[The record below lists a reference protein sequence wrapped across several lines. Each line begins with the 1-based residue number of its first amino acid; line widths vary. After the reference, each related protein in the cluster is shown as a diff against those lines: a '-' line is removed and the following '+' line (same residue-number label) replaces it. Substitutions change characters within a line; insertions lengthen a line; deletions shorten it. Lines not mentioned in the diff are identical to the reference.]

1 VLYTTSLSWCVSLW
15 AVLLHRLCGR
25 KGGSTRPQDIGEL
38 LRLRQHMGH
47 LITNLQVY
55 LQLDVI
61 EANFDWLE
69 HQVAAAQVG
78 PAHPNKAV
86 HRHGALGR
94 SLAFAAADASLGKLC
109 CLQANK
115 TQHACQWYGWFCTSC
130 STPVCSNR
138 QQVGSTM
145 QGLP

>member
-1 VLYTTSLSWCVSLW
+1 MSCDEALGRCSMWIGSTDHSVAQNRTCLLCVTVV
-15 AVLLHRLCGR
+15 VLLHRLCGR

-38 LRLRQHMGH
+38 LRLRQQMGH

-78 PAHPNKAV
+78 PAHTNKAV
-86 HRHGALGR
+86 HRHGVMGR
-94 SLAFAAADASLGKLC
+94 SLALAAADASLGKLC
-109 CLQANK
+109 CLQANR
-115 TQHACQWYGWFCTSC
+115 TERACQWY
-130 STPVCSNR
+130 R
-138 QQVGSTM
+138 
-145 QGLP
+145 